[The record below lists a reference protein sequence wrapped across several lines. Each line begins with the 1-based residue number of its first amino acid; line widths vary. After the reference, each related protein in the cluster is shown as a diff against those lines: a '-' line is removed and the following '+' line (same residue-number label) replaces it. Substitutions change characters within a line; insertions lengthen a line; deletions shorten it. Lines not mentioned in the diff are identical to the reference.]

1 MKGRLENPRMHLAQF
16 VQRSALHFPDRPLW
30 LGPGLSISYAQGA
43 RRINSIANSLLSK
56 GGQRDRVAILSSN
69 RFEAFEIYLATLAA
83 GMTATPLNPKLHV
96 DETSYMVADSEAR
109 IFVFSPEFGDD
120 ARKLRKHHGSVGHW
134 ICMER
139 CEGFDYYGDLLEG
152 VHSNP
157 PQLLIEP
164 DDVAWL
170 FYTSGTTGKPKG
182 VMETHRNLVEVI
194 QQLRLSSLRDANEH
208 DRVIHFAPIAHATT
222 TVGLAYLSAAGAQVF
237 PGLKKF
243 DPPQALEAIQEFSAT
258 AGFMAPTM
266 VQMLLQAPDISKYDL
281 SSMKNILCAGAPMYA
296 EVLRRAIEVFGPIF
310 SQGYGQSEAPSICG
324 MHKSEYDLSTP
335 EGLVRTASAGRELPG
350 VLLRIVDEDGREV
363 GPNVAGELTVRSNI
377 VTPGYWKRPEATAEA
392 LRNGWLHTG
401 DVGYRDEKGYIFIT
415 DRVKDMIISGGS
427 NIYPRE
433 VEEILLMHPVIA
445 EACVV
450 GVPDDVW
457 GEAVKAVVVLR
468 ANASVSQEDVIEFCR
483 TRLASYKKPKSVD
496 FVEALPKNA
505 YGKVM
510 KKEVK
515 AGYWSFANRSI

>member
-1 MKGRLENPRMHLAQF
+1 MHLAQF
-16 VQRSALHFPDRPLW
+16 VQRSALHFPEQPLW
-30 LGPGLSISYAQGA
+30 LAPGLSINYADGS
-43 RRINSIANSLLSK
+43 RRTNSIAHSLLSRGK
-56 GGQRDRVAILSSN
+56 QRDRVAIISSN
-69 RFEAFEIYLATLAA
+69 RFEALEVYLAALAA

-96 DETSYMVADSEAR
+96 DEIGFMVEDSGAR
-109 IFVFSPEFGDD
+109 FFVFSPEFKEE
-120 ARKLRKHHGSVGHW
+120 ARLLRDEHRQVEHW

-139 CEGFDYYGDLLEG
+139 CEGFEYYGDLLDG
-152 VHSNP
+152 DASAP
-157 PQLLIEP
+157 PQVLIEP

-194 QQLRLSSLRDANEH
+194 QQLRLSSLRDANEE

-222 TVGLAYLSAAGAQVF
+222 TIGLAYLSAGGAQVF
-237 PGLKKF
+237 PGLKRF
-243 DPPQALEAIQEFSAT
+243 DPTQALAAIEEFSAT

-266 VQMLLQAPDISKYDL
+266 VQMLLQCPDVARYDL

-324 MHKSEYDLSTP
+324 MHKSEYDLSTS
-335 EGLVRTASAGRELPG
+335 EGLVRTGSAGRELPG
-350 VLLRIVDEDGREV
+350 VLLRIVDEEGKEV
-363 GPNVAGELTVRSNI
+363 GPNVPGELTVRSNI
-377 VTPGYWKRPEATAEA
+377 VTPGYWKHPEATAEA
-392 LRNGWLHTG
+392 LRDGWLHTG
-401 DVGYRDEKGYIFIT
+401 DVGYRDESGYIFIT

-433 VEEILLMHPVIA
+433 VEEILLTHPAIA

-450 GVPDDVW
+450 GVPDEVW
-457 GEAVKAVVVLR
+457 GEAVKAAVVLR
-468 ANASVSQEDVIEFCR
+468 PTASATQDEVIEFCR

-496 FVEALPKNA
+496 FVEVLPKNA
-505 YGKVM
+505 YGKLM

-515 AGYWSFANRSI
+515 ARYWGSVKRAI